1 VIPGYRGWR
10 MSSWISEIP
19 LVAADSPGPRGDN
32 PETLGG
38 ILIVVGIVLAV
49 LVMGF
54 VGYLV
59 MQRLGRS
66 RHDAARRPHRPGRV
80 GRVWEFRGRR

>member
-1 VIPGYRGWR
+1 
-10 MSSWISEIP
+10 MSSWISEI
-19 LVAADSPGPRGDN
+19 LLIAADSPGPRGDN

-38 ILIVVGIVLAV
+38 IVIVIGIVVAV
-49 LVMGF
+49 LVMGL

-59 MQRLGRS
+59 MQRFGRA
-66 RHDAARRPHRPGRV
+66 RHGADRRPYRPGRV

>member
-1 VIPGYRGWR
+1 
-10 MSSWISEIP
+10 MSFWISEI
-19 LVAADSPGPRGDN
+19 LLLAADSPGPRGDN

-38 ILIVVGIVLAV
+38 ILIVVGIVLGV

-59 MQRLGRS
+59 MQRFGRS
-66 RHDAARRPHRPGRV
+66 RHGARRRPYRPGRV